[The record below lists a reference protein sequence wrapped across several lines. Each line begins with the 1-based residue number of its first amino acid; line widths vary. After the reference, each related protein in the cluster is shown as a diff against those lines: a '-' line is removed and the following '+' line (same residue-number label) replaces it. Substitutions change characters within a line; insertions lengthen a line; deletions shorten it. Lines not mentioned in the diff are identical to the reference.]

1 MKTFTPFLAAF
12 VLGMAALDVA
22 VAASTP
28 LATGPGGITVTGEEV
43 LAEAAQRLPADI
55 RAQAL
60 ADPNNVATLVNDVAV
75 KRILAEEAVKASL
88 DKDPT
93 VALQLQLM
101 RERVL
106 AEARLAKL
114 AEGKPPDR
122 ARLEKAAQGEY
133 RADAD
138 KFVIPEQVRVRHILI
153 DARSCEAERR
163 IAELLVQARAPGADF
178 AALARENSHDPGT
191 AKRGGDLGFFGRGRM
206 APEFEKAAFA
216 LSKPGELSEVVK
228 TTFGFHI
235 IQFEERRPAAREPF
249 EKVRESII
257 SDLAAREL
265 RNQRRLATEAAGRDL
280 RLDEEAI
287 AQFAKQPR

>member
-1 MKTFTPFLAAF
+1 MKRFAPLF
-12 VLGMAALDVA
+12 AALVVA
-22 VAASTP
+22 VPGIAMAASTP
-28 LATGPGGITVTGEEV
+28 LATGPNAMTVTGEEV
-43 LAEAAQRLPADI
+43 LAEAAQRLPADV

-60 ADPNNVATLVNDVAV
+60 ADPNNVATLVNDIAL
-75 KRILAEEAVKASL
+75 KRILAEEAVKANL

-106 AEARLAKL
+106 AEVRLAKL
-114 AEGKPPDR
+114 AEGSRPDR
-122 ARLEKAAQGEY
+122 AALEKAAQGEY
-133 RADAD
+133 RSETE
-138 KFVIPEQVRVRHILI
+138 KFVIPEQVRARHILI
-153 DARSCEAERR
+153 DARSCEAEKR
-163 IAELLVQARAPGADF
+163 IAELLQQARAPGADF

-216 LSKPGELSEVVK
+216 LTRPGEISEVVK

-235 IQFEERRPAAREPF
+235 IQLEERKPAAREPF

-257 SDLAAREL
+257 TDLAAREL
-265 RNQRRLATEAAGRDL
+265 RNQRRMATEAAGKDL
-280 RLDEEAI
+280 RLDQEAI